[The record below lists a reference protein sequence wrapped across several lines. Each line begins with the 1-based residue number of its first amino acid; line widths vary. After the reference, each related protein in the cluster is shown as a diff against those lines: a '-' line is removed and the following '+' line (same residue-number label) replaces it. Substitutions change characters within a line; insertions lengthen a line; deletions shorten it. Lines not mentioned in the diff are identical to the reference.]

1 MKVEQIYTGCLAQGA
16 YYITSKGE
24 AAIVDPLRE
33 IKPYLERAKKDGVVI
48 KYIFE
53 THFHADFVSGHVDL
67 AKATGAKI
75 IYGPTAQPAFD
86 CIIAKDGE
94 EFKVGDL
101 TFKTLHTPGHTMEST
116 TFLLRDEN
124 GKDVA
129 IFSGDTLFIGDVGRP
144 DLAQKAADMTQE
156 QLAATLYKS
165 LREKIM
171 TLADDVLVYPAHGA
185 GSACGKN
192 MSKETVSTIG
202 EQKKSNY
209 ALRANMTEAEFVKEV
224 TEGLLPPPQY
234 FPMNVALNKMG
245 YENIDT
251 VMERGL
257 QAMNAEEFEAAAN
270 ETDAVMLDTRNDA
283 VVWKGFI
290 PNSINISLDG
300 QFAPWVGA
308 LIPDVKQQLLIIAE
322 PGREEESIMRLARV
336 GYDNVIGFLK
346 GGFDAWKNAGKEI
359 DTVNRITSADF
370 EKVFDKDTTIVIDIR
385 KPGEYSAEHVEEALN
400 IPLDFLNENLAEFP
414 KDKDFII
421 HCGSGYRSM
430 TAATMLKS
438 RGWENFRE
446 VEGGY
451 DAIKGTSVPRTDFV
465 CATKMRGIE
474 S

>member
-33 IKPYLERAKKDGVVI
+33 IKPYLERAKKDGVEI

-94 EFKVGDL
+94 EFKVGDFTL
-101 TFKTLHTPGHTMEST
+101 KTLHTPGHTMEST
-116 TFLLRDEN
+116 TYLLKDEN

-209 ALRANMTEAEFVKEV
+209 ALRANMTEDEFVKEV

-234 FPMNVALNKMG
+234 FPMNVAMNKMG

-283 VVWKGFI
+283 EVWKGFI

-359 DTVNRITSADF
+359 DTINRITSADF
-370 EKVFDKDTTIVIDIR
+370 EKVFDKDSTIVIDIR
-385 KPGEYSAEHVEEALN
+385 KPGEYTAEHVEEALN
-400 IPLDFLNENLAEFP
+400 IPLDYLNENLAEFP
-414 KDKDFII
+414 KDKNFII

-446 VEGGY
+446 VAGGY

-465 CATKMRGIE
+465 CATKMKVK